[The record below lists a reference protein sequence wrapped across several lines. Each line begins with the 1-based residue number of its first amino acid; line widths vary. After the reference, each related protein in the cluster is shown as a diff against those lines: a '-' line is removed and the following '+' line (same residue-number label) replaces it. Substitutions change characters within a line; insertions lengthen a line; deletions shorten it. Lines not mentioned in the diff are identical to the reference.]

1 MKNLL
6 PLPDHICRLVY
17 MYDPTY
23 RDIYNVCM
31 LQLQYDVKQKKRMN
45 EFLIEHNDVLRQ
57 FLVEQE
63 LERNIFTFSS
73 DLFIDSLLNKTPDEI
88 DIADTSF
95 FQL

>member
-17 MYDPTY
+17 MYDQTY
-23 RDIYNVCM
+23 HDIYNVCM
-31 LQLQYDVKQKKRMN
+31 MQLQYDVKQKKRMN

>member
-1 MKNLL
+1 M
-6 PLPDHICRLVY
+6 C
-17 MYDPTY
+17 DPTY

-31 LQLQYDVKQKKRMN
+31 MQLQYDVKQKKRMV
-45 EFLIEHNDVLRQ
+45 EFLDEHNDALRE

-73 DLFIDSLLNKTPDEI
+73 DLFIDSLLNKLPDEI

-95 FQL
+95 FHL